1 MYITKRLKTTL
12 SVMAWSHFLI
22 SVLICRTAGQD
33 FQRPL
38 YSFYGTQLHVQLRSG
53 ASLPAPS
60 RAEQN
65 IADMVQSSPLES
77 NRHFLHGNGVRA
89 AHDNLFKPLFSHRG
103 NAQRY
108 LANVLW
114 LWFEHHAN
122 AMKVNMNLY
131 LHFTTD
137 ISEVNSIFSEK
148 KRLCSISWSK
158 AKNCILVEDRK
169 FISKMCQLLHNNT
182 GNAG

>member
-1 MYITKRLKTTL
+1 M
-12 SVMAWSHFLI
+12 
-22 SVLICRTAGQD
+22 
-33 FQRPL
+33 
-38 YSFYGTQLHVQLRSG
+38 QLRSG

-60 RAEQN
+60 RADQN

-103 NAQRY
+103 NAQWY

-122 AMKVNMNLY
+122 AIKVNMNLY
-131 LHFTTD
+131 LHFATD

-148 KRLCSISWSK
+148 KKTSQHQLKQSKELHSFQKCVKSVDFYIITPGMWANDLISCDILGKDCKNLEMIFKMGRFQKMVDGADSLVGSID
-158 AKNCILVEDRK
+158 IRRHVV
-169 FISKMCQLLHNNT
+169 
-182 GNAG
+182 